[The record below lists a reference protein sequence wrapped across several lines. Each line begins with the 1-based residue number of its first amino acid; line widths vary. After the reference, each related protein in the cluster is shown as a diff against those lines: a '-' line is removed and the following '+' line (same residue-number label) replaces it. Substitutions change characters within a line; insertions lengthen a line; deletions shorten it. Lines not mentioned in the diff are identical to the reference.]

1 MDFPVRLNASGRC
14 GSQAP
19 GQFPV
24 VFQFLFPQAPV
35 VPSHAT
41 GVVECGSGDVE
52 ETGQEACVRELPWG
66 RSPGPDESL
75 GS

>member
-19 GQFPV
+19 GQFPL

-41 GVVECGSGDVE
+41 GVVERGSGDVE
-52 ETGQEACVRELPWG
+52 ETGQVAYVGELPWG
-66 RSPGPDESL
+66 
-75 GS
+75 